1 MRRAFLHPAGPLRRY
16 FSMTPHVHKQAG
28 DAAKRTE
35 MFRCIS
41 KYRPHH
47 STTPTRC
54 QRHIKNSGGPFQP
67 KPCKAAF
74 PPDGDSTYT
83 AALFFE
89 NKGFCGFA
97 KQNARLQRASRPQP
111 EAGAVLRSRM
121 PACSGQAGPSRRRAR
136 FCEAECPRAAGRQ
149 TPAGGGRGF
158 VKQNSRLQRA
168 SRPQPEASAVLRS
181 RIPACGGQ
189 AGPSRRRAR
198 FCETE
203 CPLAAGKQTLAGG
216 GRGFVKPPARVRRA
230 GGGKLSW
237 PQHAGH
243 PVRRRKACLPR
254 SFGCSRRQSPPWP
267 PFGLPWGAGCMLC
280 RSRKGKGFR
289 LLARLRLW
297 QPAPALGRSR
307 KERQGR
313 GGKGLCAPPCGH
325 TKNAPAAHVGAAG
338 AEGRNTGGTAPGFI
352 PLTAAC

>member
-1 MRRAFLHPAGPLRRY
+1 MLPNALKCLDAYRNIGLIIAQRLRAVNDILKTAGGRFSQSRARRHFRRMEILHIQPRCFLKIRG
-16 FSMTPHVHKQAG
+16 S
-28 DAAKRTE
+28 
-35 MFRCIS
+35 
-41 KYRPHH
+41 
-47 STTPTRC
+47 
-54 QRHIKNSGGPFQP
+54 
-67 KPCKAAF
+67 
-74 PPDGDSTYT
+74 
-83 AALFFE
+83 
-89 NKGFCGFA
+89 
-97 KQNARLQRASRPQP
+97 
-111 EAGAVLRSRM
+111 AVLRSKM

-216 GRGFVKPPARVRRA
+216 GRGFVKPPARGRRA

-297 QPAPALGRSR
+297 QLAPALGRSR

>member
-1 MRRAFLHPAGPLRRY
+1 M
-16 FSMTPHVHKQAG
+16 
-28 DAAKRTE
+28 
-35 MFRCIS
+35 
-41 KYRPHH
+41 
-47 STTPTRC
+47 
-54 QRHIKNSGGPFQP
+54 
-67 KPCKAAF
+67 
-74 PPDGDSTYT
+74 
-83 AALFFE
+83 
-89 NKGFCGFA
+89 
-97 KQNARLQRASRPQP
+97 
-111 EAGAVLRSRM
+111 RSRM
-121 PACSGQAGPSRRRAR
+121 PACGGQADPSRRRAR
-136 FCEAECPRAAGRQ
+136 FCEAE
-149 TPAGGGRGF
+149 F
-158 VKQNSRLQRA
+158 
-168 SRPQPEASAVLRS
+168 
-181 RIPACGGQ
+181 
-189 AGPSRRRAR
+189 
-198 FCETE
+198 
-203 CPLAAGKQTLAGG
+203 PLAAGKQTLAGG

>member
-1 MRRAFLHPAGPLRRY
+1 MHPAGPLRRY

-97 KQNARLQRASRPQP
+97 KQNSRLQRASRPQP

-149 TPAGGGRGF
+149 TP
-158 VKQNSRLQRA
+158 
-168 SRPQPEASAVLRS
+168 
-181 RIPACGGQ
+181 
-189 AGPSRRRAR
+189 
-198 FCETE
+198 
-203 CPLAAGKQTLAGG
+203 AGG